1 MEILAKD
8 WLESEPHDYEYK
20 RYKLLAA
27 ANIFGS
33 LIKDNQLSGVLS
45 EIEIHLENLYK
56 FQHEKDLLDDRMKVL
71 KGIDIDNMELEYEYP
86 ELSPELEC
94 VVHLSSDAV
103 LVFEKL
109 YKALRERWR
118 ENEKSVELTHVPS
131 KNPIYTHGYLLVIDY
146 DTNILIY
153 KFEKPSR
160 LNDNWRNFKLK
171 HIDTIPYTLEA
182 LSNYVSS
189 IVAAEPK
196 ATLVRCDFKKKMP
209 YDECA
214 LPLTQFKLF
223 HNLKIG

>member
-1 MEILAKD
+1 MEILSTS
-8 WLESEPHDYEYK
+8 WLESEPHDYEFK

-27 ANIFGS
+27 ANIYGS
-33 LIKDNQLSGVLS
+33 LIKDNNLNGVLL

-56 FQHEKDLLDDRMKVL
+56 FQHEKDLLDDKMKVL
-71 KGIDIDNMELEYEYP
+71 KGIDIDNMALDYEYP

-94 VVHLSSDAV
+94 IVKLSSDAV

-118 ENEKSVELTHVPS
+118 ENEKNIELTHIPNR
-131 KNPIYTHGYLLVIDY
+131 NPIYTHGYLLMLDY
-146 DTNILIY
+146 DNNILIY

-171 HIDTIPYTLEA
+171 HIDTLPYTIDT
-182 LSNYVSS
+182 LSNYVTS
-189 IVAAEPK
+189 VATAEPK
-196 ATLVRCDFKKKMP
+196 ASIVRCDFKKKMP
-209 YDECA
+209 FEECA
-214 LPLTQFKLF
+214 LPLAQFKLF